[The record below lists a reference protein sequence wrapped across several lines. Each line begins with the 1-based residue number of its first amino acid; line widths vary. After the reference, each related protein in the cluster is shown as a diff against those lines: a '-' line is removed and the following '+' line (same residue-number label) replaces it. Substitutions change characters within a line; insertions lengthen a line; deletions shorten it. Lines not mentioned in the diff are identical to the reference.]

1 MQKKT
6 VPNDYIKW
14 RLSQGFSFEQANFIF
29 RTLDGNKNKQV
40 EVFSWLK
47 SNEKIRGEFWSRS
60 NSIIIAAQRT
70 IYQRNDLFA
79 EKLLPRLMLTL
90 PRVETATQQAMYGK
104 YYDAMVLLRTAI
116 EGFLRFTMD
125 LVYEFRF
132 QLLDILESLDDDSW
146 KDSRKT
152 ERALTIG
159 PMCNWLRKMKIA
171 GKPAF
176 NTRKETGDLYKYLE
190 IDRLNRY
197 IHSNV
202 LEVLDHNDGEFD
214 QNNFDEFVKLHRKAI
229 ESFIIIWQN
238 LSDKIDY
245 NESPILE
252 LGVDFQSE
260 EMPLL
265 TKVIEKRGKN

>member
-1 MQKKT
+1 M
-6 VPNDYIKW
+6 
-14 RLSQGFSFEQANFIF
+14 
-29 RTLDGNKNKQV
+29 
-40 EVFSWLK
+40 
-47 SNEKIRGEFWSRS
+47 
-60 NSIIIAAQRT
+60 
-70 IYQRNDLFA
+70 FA
-79 EKLLPRLMLTL
+79 EKLLPRLKLTL
-90 PRVETATQQAMYGK
+90 PRIENATQQAMYGK

-116 EGFLRFTMD
+116 EGFLRFTID
-125 LVYEFRF
+125 LIYEFRF
-132 QLLDILESLDDDSW
+132 QLHDILEHLDDDSW
-146 KDSRKT
+146 KDARKT

-176 NTRKETGDLYKYLE
+176 NTREETGDLYKYLE

-214 QNNFDEFVKLHRKAI
+214 ETDFDGFVKLHRKVI

-252 LGVDFQSE
+252 LGVDFQSK

-265 TKVIEKRGKN
+265 TKVIEKRSKN